1 MKKNRKLQPPFFE
14 VGPKAYA
21 FGKEMV
27 ELAKYADQ
35 LSIEYD
41 VRIIVTPQYVDIPLI
56 AAETE
61 NVFVFAQHMDWLPI
75 GRGIG
80 SVLPEALKAAGTD
93 GVFLNHVEKR
103 VPMED
108 LIKTISRAKEVGL
121 MTFVCADTVDDA
133 LILAKETP
141 TFIVVESPDM
151 IGGGKTRDQG
161 EYEKIK
167 DIEQKIHGVNKDILL
182 FHGAGI
188 NNAQDVFDVVSA
200 GANGTGSSSALFL
213 AENPRE
219 MLEKMIQAVNNAW
232 DIREQK
238 KYNEVNK

>member
-1 MKKNRKLQPPFFE
+1 MKNRKLQPPFFE

-21 FGKEMV
+21 WGNDML

-35 LSIEYD
+35 LSAEFD

-56 AAETE
+56 AAETK

-80 SVLPEALKAAGTD
+80 SVLPEALKDAGAD

-103 VPMED
+103 VPMDD
-108 LIKTISRAKEVGL
+108 LIKTITRAKEVGL
-121 MTFVCADTVDDA
+121 MTFVCADTVEDA
-133 LILAKETP
+133 LILAKESP

-151 IGGGKTRDQG
+151 IGGGKTRDKG
-161 EYEKIK
+161 EYDQIK
-167 DIEQKIHGVNKDILL
+167 AVGQKIHAVNKDILL

-200 GANGTGSSSALFL
+200 GATGTGSSSALFL
-213 AENPRE
+213 AEDRHG
-219 MLEKMIQAVNNAW
+219 MLKQMIQAVHDAW
-232 DIREQK
+232 DIREKNK
-238 KYNEVNK
+238 KEVNK

>member
-1 MKKNRKLQPPFFE
+1 MSSIDKAMKNRKLQPPFFE

-21 FGKEMV
+21 YGTEVV

-35 LSIEYD
+35 LSEEYD
-41 VRIIVTPQYVDIPLI
+41 VRIIVTPQYVDIPLV
-56 AAETE
+56 AEETE

-80 SVLPEALKAAGTD
+80 SVLPESLKAAGAD

-103 VPMED
+103 VQMAD

-121 MTFVCADTVDDA
+121 MTFVCADTVEDGEV
-133 LILAKETP
+133 LAKEAP
-141 TFIVVESPDM
+141 TFIVVESPEM
-151 IGGGKTRDQG
+151 IGSGKTREQG

-167 DIEQKIHGVNKDILL
+167 EIEERIHRVNKDVLL

-188 NNAQDVFDVVSA
+188 NNAQDVFDVISA
-200 GANGTGSSSALFL
+200 GATGTGSSSALFL
-213 AENPRE
+213 AENRHE
-219 MLEKMIQAVNNAW
+219 MLKQMIQAVHNAW
-232 DIREQK
+232 KIRK
-238 KYNEVNK
+238 N